1 MPEPCF
7 LTQKIG
13 LWFMENLR
21 LKGKFIL
28 ASGSPRRKELIR
40 MLGIEPV
47 IEPSALEENVDTTDP
62 VRLVRELSAQKAAD
76 IAARYHAGEIV
87 IGADTCVYVP
97 ALPDAAG
104 CAAFACGEGSGRTE
118 DGTDGKRAAGEILG
132 KPKTHLEAE
141 RMITLLQGRS
151 HEVYTGVTIIRCG
164 ADAAPYSFVE
174 KTTVSVWPMSEEEI
188 RLYSLLEEPMDKA
201 GAYAVQGTFSRFIK
215 ALDGDYYNVMGLPLG
230 RLYQELKR
238 ILEM

>member
-1 MPEPCF
+1 
-7 LTQKIG
+7 
-13 LWFMENLR
+13 MENLR

-47 IEPSALEENVDTTDP
+47 IEPSALEEAVETADP
-62 VRLVRELSAQKAAD
+62 ERLVRALSAQKAAD

-97 ALPDAAG
+97 
-104 CAAFACGEGSGRTE
+104 
-118 DGTDGKRAAGEILG
+118 GTAGEILG

-141 RMITLLQGRS
+141 RMVTLLQGRS
-151 HEVYTGVTIIRCG
+151 HEVYTGVTILRCG
-164 ADAAPYSFVE
+164 EGVPAPYSFVE

-215 ALDGDYYNVMGLPLG
+215 SLDGDYYNVMGLPLG

-238 ILEM
+238 IPEM